1 MIQRVQSLYMILL
14 AIINFTL
21 IFLIDSSSASSLPE
35 SYFGEFRFYINEYFF
50 FEIITLLFVINI
62 FLFKKSKFQLN
73 VLRFIGVAL
82 VFGLINLLDE
92 RSFQDSFKD
101 PGLYYF
107 IISLILIFMTFK
119 GIKKDQAI
127 ISSSNRLR

>member
-1 MIQRVQSLYMILL
+1 MILL

-50 FEIITLLFVINI
+50 FEIITLLFVITI
-62 FLFKKSKFQLN
+62 FLFKKSKIQLN

>member
-107 IISLILIFMTFK
+107 IISLILIFKTFK

>member
-21 IFLIDSSSASSLPE
+21 IFLIDSSSANSLPE

-50 FEIITLLFVINI
+50 FEIITLFFVITI
-62 FLFKKSKFQLN
+62 FLFKKSKIQLN

>member
-1 MIQRVQSLYMILL
+1 MILL

-62 FLFKKSKFQLN
+62 FLFKKSKIQLN
-73 VLRFIGVAL
+73 VLRFINVAL

>member
-62 FLFKKSKFQLN
+62 FLFKKSKIQLN

-107 IISLILIFMTFK
+107 IISLILIFITFK

>member
-21 IFLIDSSSASSLPE
+21 IFLIDSSSANSLPE

-50 FEIITLLFVINI
+50 FEIITLLFVITI
-62 FLFKKSKFQLN
+62 FLFKKSKIQLN

>member
-21 IFLIDSSSASSLPE
+21 IFLIDSNSASSLPE

-50 FEIITLLFVINI
+50 FEIITLLFVITI
-62 FLFKKSKFQLN
+62 FLFKKSKIQLN

>member
-62 FLFKKSKFQLN
+62 FLFKKSKIQLN
-73 VLRFIGVAL
+73 VLRFINVAL

>member
-1 MIQRVQSLYMILL
+1 MILL

-62 FLFKKSKFQLN
+62 FLFKKSKIQLN
-73 VLRFIGVAL
+73 VLRFINVAL

-119 GIKKDQAI
+119 GIKKDRAI

>member
-62 FLFKKSKFQLN
+62 FLFKKSKIQLN

>member
-50 FEIITLLFVINI
+50 FEIITLLFVITI
-62 FLFKKSKFQLN
+62 FLFKKSKIQLN
-73 VLRFIGVAL
+73 VLRFINVAL

>member
-1 MIQRVQSLYMILL
+1 MILL
-14 AIINFTL
+14 AIINFVL

-62 FLFKKSKFQLN
+62 FLFKKSKIQLN

>member
-50 FEIITLLFVINI
+50 FEIITLLFVITI
-62 FLFKKSKFQLN
+62 FLFKKSKIQLN

-107 IISLILIFMTFK
+107 IISLILIFKTFK

>member
-21 IFLIDSSSASSLPE
+21 IFLIDSSSASSLLE

-50 FEIITLLFVINI
+50 FEIITLLFVITI
-62 FLFKKSKFQLN
+62 FLFKKSKIQLN

>member
-14 AIINFTL
+14 AIINFVL
-21 IFLIDSSSASSLPE
+21 IFLIDNNSASSLPK

-50 FEIITLLFVINI
+50 FEIITLLFVITI
-62 FLFKKSKFQLN
+62 FLFKKSKIQLN

>member
-21 IFLIDSSSASSLPE
+21 IFLIDSNSASSLPE

-50 FEIITLLFVINI
+50 FEIITLLFVVNI
-62 FLFKKSKFQLN
+62 FLFKKSKIQLN
-73 VLRFIGVAL
+73 ILRFIDVAL
-82 VFGLINLLDE
+82 VFGLINLFDE

-107 IISLILIFMTFK
+107 IISLIIIFMTFK

-127 ISSSNRLR
+127 ISSSDRLR

>member
-21 IFLIDSSSASSLPE
+21 IFLINSNSASSLPE

-50 FEIITLLFVINI
+50 FEIITLLFVVNI
-62 FLFKKSKFQLN
+62 FLFKKSKIQLN
-73 VLRFIGVAL
+73 ILRFIDVAL
-82 VFGLINLLDE
+82 VFGLINLFDE

-107 IISLILIFMTFK
+107 IISLIIIFMTFK

-127 ISSSNRLR
+127 ISSSDRLR

>member
-50 FEIITLLFVINI
+50 FEIITLLFVITI
-62 FLFKKSKFQLN
+62 FLFKKSKIQLN

>member
-1 MIQRVQSLYMILL
+1 MIQRVESLYMILL

-73 VLRFIGVAL
+73 VLRFICVAL

>member
-1 MIQRVQSLYMILL
+1 MILL

-50 FEIITLLFVINI
+50 FEIITLFFVITI
-62 FLFKKSKFQLN
+62 FLFKKSKIQLN

>member
-1 MIQRVQSLYMILL
+1 MILL

-21 IFLIDSSSASSLPE
+21 IFLIDSNSASSLPE

-50 FEIITLLFVINI
+50 FEIITLLFVVNI
-62 FLFKKSKFQLN
+62 FLFKKSKIQLN
-73 VLRFIGVAL
+73 ILRFIDVAL
-82 VFGLINLLDE
+82 VFGLINLFDE

-107 IISLILIFMTFK
+107 IISLIIIFMTFK

-127 ISSSNRLR
+127 ISSSDRLR

>member
-1 MIQRVQSLYMILL
+1 MILL

-50 FEIITLLFVINI
+50 FEIITLLFVITI
-62 FLFKKSKFQLN
+62 FLFKKSKIQLN
-73 VLRFIGVAL
+73 VLRFINVAL

>member
-14 AIINFTL
+14 AIINFVL

-50 FEIITLLFVINI
+50 FEIITLLFVITI
-62 FLFKKSKFQLN
+62 FLFKKSKIQLN

>member
-1 MIQRVQSLYMILL
+1 MILL

-50 FEIITLLFVINI
+50 FEIITLLFVITI
-62 FLFKKSKFQLN
+62 FLFKKSKIQLN

-107 IISLILIFMTFK
+107 IISLILIFKTFK

>member
-21 IFLIDSSSASSLPE
+21 IFLIDSNSASSSPE

-50 FEIITLLFVINI
+50 FEIITLLFVVNI
-62 FLFKKSKFQLN
+62 FLFKKSKIQLN
-73 VLRFIGVAL
+73 ILRFIDVAL
-82 VFGLINLLDE
+82 VFGLINLFDE

-107 IISLILIFMTFK
+107 IISLIIIFMTFK

-127 ISSSNRLR
+127 ISSSDRLR

>member
-1 MIQRVQSLYMILL
+1 MILL

-21 IFLIDSSSASSLPE
+21 IFLIDSSSASSLLE

-62 FLFKKSKFQLN
+62 FLFKKSKIQLN

>member
-1 MIQRVQSLYMILL
+1 MILL

-62 FLFKKSKFQLN
+62 FLFKKSKIQLN

>member
-21 IFLIDSSSASSLPE
+21 IFLIDSSSANSLPE

-62 FLFKKSKFQLN
+62 FLFKKSKIQLN

>member
-21 IFLIDSSSASSLPE
+21 IFLIDSNSASSLPE

-50 FEIITLLFVINI
+50 FEIITLLFVVNI
-62 FLFKKSKFQLN
+62 FLFKKSKIQLN
-73 VLRFIGVAL
+73 ILRFIDVAL
-82 VFGLINLLDE
+82 VFGLINLFDE

-107 IISLILIFMTFK
+107 IISLIIIFMTFK

-127 ISSSNRLR
+127 ISYSDRLR